1 MNGTSKKEVN
11 IMRFLHLITALLDLV
26 VCILFVVQ
34 ATLAT
39 TGFEVGTSIFCA
51 VCWGICFILNSF
63 MAIDNFRKK
72 KE

>member
-11 IMRFLHLITALLDLV
+11 IMGFFHLIMALLDLV

-34 ATLAT
+34 ATLVT
-39 TGFEVGTSIFCA
+39 TGFRVGTSIFCA
-51 VCWGICFILNSF
+51 ICWGICFILNLF
-63 MAIDNFRKK
+63 MTIDNFRKK